1 MDSLSACPSGAR
13 STKGT
18 TPRYCD
24 CAALLNRNVFQIRF
38 CRRSSAR
45 LAAVDPGDLPQAV
58 DEISH
63 RIIGSHRPSVPCVDA
78 AWDVIPVFLSHSRSF
93 SRSVQ
98 SEHSPSFPSR

>member
-45 LAAVDPGDLPQAV
+45 LAAVDP
-58 DEISH
+58 EIYL
-63 RIIGSHRPSVPCVDA
+63 RPSTR
-78 AWDVIPVFLSHSRSF
+78 FLTGSSDRIGHLYHVSTQRGT
-93 SRSVQ
+93 
-98 SEHSPSFPSR
+98 